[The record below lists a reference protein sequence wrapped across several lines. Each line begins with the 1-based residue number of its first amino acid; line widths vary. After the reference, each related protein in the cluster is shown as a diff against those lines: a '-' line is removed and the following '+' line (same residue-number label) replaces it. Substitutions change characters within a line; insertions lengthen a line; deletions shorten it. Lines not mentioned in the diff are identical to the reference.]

1 MKTKEFLTLLNDQDT
16 KSLIFEFLPGQR
28 VGANYHITEVKNT
41 KIDSVDCGG
50 STDTWNETVVQL
62 WESPSEKGKTEYL
75 TTSKAL
81 SILERVNAMRPMDQE
96 AIIKFEFGNETF
108 HTAQLFVQK
117 TQTKENTLLITLSV
131 QPTACKAEEL
141 CGVVESITQEVAGC
155 CSPDSGCC

>member
-1 MKTKEFLTLLNDQDT
+1 MKTKEFLSLLTDQDN

-41 KIDSVDCGG
+41 RIDSVDCGG

-62 WESPSEKGKTEYL
+62 WESPSEKDKTDYL

-81 SILERVNAMRPMDQE
+81 AILSRVNSMRPMDME
-96 AIIKFEFGNETF
+96 ALIKFEFGNENF
-108 HTAQLFVQK
+108 HTAQLFVNK
-117 TQTKENTLLITLSV
+117 TQPNEKALLITLGV

-141 CGVVESITQEVAGC
+141 CGVVETSTKEVAGC
-155 CSPDSGCC
+155 CTPDSGCC

>member
-1 MKTKEFLTLLNDQDT
+1 MKTKEFLTLLNEQAT

-50 STDTWNETVVQL
+50 RTDTWNETVVQL
-62 WESPSEKGKTEYL
+62 WESPSEKNKTEYL

-81 SILERVNAMRPMDQE
+81 AIMERVNTMRPMDQE
-96 AIIKFEFGNETF
+96 AIIRFEFGNETF
-108 HTAQLFVQK
+108 HTAQLFVHE
-117 TQTKENTLLITLSV
+117 TQNRDNALLITLGV

-141 CGVVESITQEVAGC
+141 CGVSTDKPVAVSGC

>member
-1 MKTKEFLTLLNDQDT
+1 MKTKEFLTLLNVQDS

-41 KIDSVDCGG
+41 KIDAVDCGG

-81 SILERVNAMRPMDQE
+81 SILDRVNALRPMDQE
-96 AIIKFEFGNETF
+96 ATIRFEFGNETF
-108 HTAQLFVQK
+108 HTAQLFVNE
-117 TQTKENTLLITLSV
+117 TRTNENTLLITLGV

-141 CGVVESITQEVAGC
+141 CGIMVDNTKEMAGC
-155 CSPDSGCC
+155 CSPDSVCC